1 MVAVAVISIG
11 IPSVQVKKVDTNS
24 YVEPEPISEIKQK
37 KRKPINVFDIDE
49 ARCLAENIYHE
60 ARNQGTA
67 GWLAVAAVTLNRVT
81 DDRFPDSICD
91 VVFQSETRESWR
103 TKGKDVPDIE
113 RVYYPV
119 RHRCQFSWYCDG
131 KPDDINQLGIYMD
144 IMQFSKILLT
154 SRVMM
159 FDITDGATFYHADYV
174 MPSWAKSKIK
184 TIEIGDHIFYRWKR
198 CYVCTLDQNSLHH
211 ESHFRKVSFSKNDDA
226 HAKDFYLR

>member
-1 MVAVAVISIG
+1 MKKLILFLSIILIPMVAVAVISIG

-81 DDRFPDSICD
+81 DDRFPDSICG

-103 TKGKDVPDIE
+103 TKGKDVPDVE

-131 KPDDINQLGIYMD
+131 KSDDIKQLDIYMD
-144 IMQFSKILLT
+144 IMYFTKILLT
-154 SRVMM
+154 SRAMM

-174 MPSWAKSKIK
+174 IQSWAKSKIK

-198 CYVCTLDQNSLHH
+198 
-211 ESHFRKVSFSKNDDA
+211 
-226 HAKDFYLR
+226 

>member
-1 MVAVAVISIG
+1 MMAVAVISIG
-11 IPSVQVKKVDTNS
+11 MPSVQIEKVDTNGD
-24 YVEPEPISEIKQK
+24 VEPKPNLEPEVKEELPT
-37 KRKPINVFDIDE
+37 PINVFDVEE

-81 DDRFPDSICD
+81 DERFPDTICG
-91 VVFQSETRESWR
+91 VVFQAETTESWK

-113 RVYYPV
+113 RIYYPV

-144 IMQFSKILLT
+144 IMQFTKILLT

-198 CYVCTLDQNSLHH
+198 
-211 ESHFRKVSFSKNDDA
+211 
-226 HAKDFYLR
+226 

>member
-1 MVAVAVISIG
+1 MMAVAVISIG
-11 IPSVQVKKVDTNS
+11 MPSVEIKKVDTNGD
-24 YVEPEPISEIKQK
+24 VEPKPNLEPEVKEELPT
-37 KRKPINVFDIDE
+37 PINVFDVEE

-81 DDRFPDSICD
+81 DRRFPNTICE
-91 VVFQSETRESWR
+91 VVFQAETTESWR
-103 TKGKDVPDIE
+103 TKSKDVPDIE
-113 RVYYPV
+113 RIYYPV

-184 TIEIGDHIFYRWKR
+184 TIEIGDHIFYRWK
-198 CYVCTLDQNSLHH
+198 
-211 ESHFRKVSFSKNDDA
+211 
-226 HAKDFYLR
+226 

>member
-1 MVAVAVISIG
+1 MAVAVISIG
-11 IPSVQVKKVDTNS
+11 MPSVEIKKVDTNGD
-24 YVEPEPISEIKQK
+24 VEPKPNLEPEVKEELPT
-37 KRKPINVFDIDE
+37 PINVFDVDE

-81 DDRFPDSICD
+81 DRRFPNTICE
-91 VVFQSETRESWR
+91 VVFQAETTESWR
-103 TKGKDVPDIE
+103 TKSKDVPDIE
-113 RVYYPV
+113 RIYYPV

-184 TIEIGDHIFYRWKR
+184 TIEIGDHIFYRWK
-198 CYVCTLDQNSLHH
+198 
-211 ESHFRKVSFSKNDDA
+211 
-226 HAKDFYLR
+226 

>member
-1 MVAVAVISIG
+1 MMAVAVISIG
-11 IPSVQVKKVDTNS
+11 MPSVQIEKVDTNGD
-24 YVEPEPISEIKQK
+24 VEPKPNLEPEVKEELPT
-37 KRKPINVFDIDE
+37 PINVFDVEE

-81 DDRFPDSICD
+81 DDRFPDSICG

-198 CYVCTLDQNSLHH
+198 
-211 ESHFRKVSFSKNDDA
+211 
-226 HAKDFYLR
+226 

>member
-1 MVAVAVISIG
+1 MMAVAVISIG
-11 IPSVQVKKVDTNS
+11 MPSVEIKKVDTNGD
-24 YVEPEPISEIKQK
+24 VEPKPNLEPEVKEELPT
-37 KRKPINVFDIDE
+37 PINVFDVDE

-81 DDRFPDSICD
+81 DRRFPNTICE
-91 VVFQSETRESWR
+91 VVFQAETTESWR
-103 TKGKDVPDIE
+103 TKNKDVPDIE
-113 RVYYPV
+113 RIYYPV

-184 TIEIGDHIFYRWKR
+184 TIEIGDHIFYRWK
-198 CYVCTLDQNSLHH
+198 
-211 ESHFRKVSFSKNDDA
+211 
-226 HAKDFYLR
+226 

>member
-1 MVAVAVISIG
+1 MLSLSEMLVLMG
-11 IPSVQVKKVDTNS
+11 IATTAPAELPMSKADAYKNSSRGVQVSCMAD
-24 YVEPEPISEIKQK
+24 
-37 KRKPINVFDIDE
+37 
-49 ARCLAENIYHE
+49 NIYFE

-81 DDRFPDSICD
+81 DRRFPNTICE
-91 VVFQSETRESWR
+91 VVFQAETTESWR
-103 TKGKDVPDIE
+103 TKSKDVPDIE
-113 RVYYPV
+113 RIYYPV

-184 TIEIGDHIFYRWKR
+184 TIEIGDHIFYRWK
-198 CYVCTLDQNSLHH
+198 
-211 ESHFRKVSFSKNDDA
+211 
-226 HAKDFYLR
+226 

>member
-1 MVAVAVISIG
+1 MMAVAVISIG
-11 IPSVQVKKVDTNS
+11 IPSVQVEKVDTNGD
-24 YVEPEPISEIKQK
+24 VEPKPNLEPEVKEK
-37 KRKPINVFDIDE
+37 LPTPINVFDVEE

-198 CYVCTLDQNSLHH
+198 
-211 ESHFRKVSFSKNDDA
+211 
-226 HAKDFYLR
+226 